1 MFAAISVH
9 RRLRNPPFTSL
20 ILALAGNLLRLPSI
34 SAQAEPFTAEFIY
47 DTNKVS
53 FPECHASTI
62 AESGG
67 KFVSAW
73 FGGAREGAKD
83 VKIWTARKENKN
95 WTEPVVAATGT
106 VGGSPEPCWN
116 PVLFQPDKGP
126 LLLFYKMGR
135 SPREWKGFLKVSAD
149 HGVSWSEAKALP
161 EGILGPIKNKPIQL
175 ATGELLCPSSTEQ
188 DGWKIH
194 MEWTPD
200 LGETWTKTEALND
213 GKEFGA
219 IQPTILF
226 GGGQRL
232 EAIGRTRQKTIFQ
245 IWSED
250 NGKSWGKMKELG
262 LPNPNSGIDAVTLKD
277 KTHLLVYNHTTKG
290 RSPLN
295 VAVSKDGSNWDAA
308 LVLEKS
314 AGEYSYPAVIQAA
327 DGLVHIV
334 YTWNRR
340 CIKHV
345 VVNAADLKPKPII
358 DGKWPE

>member
-1 MFAAISVH
+1 
-9 RRLRNPPFTSL
+9 
-20 ILALAGNLLRLPSI
+20 
-34 SAQAEPFTAEFIY
+34 
-47 DTNKVS
+47 
-53 FPECHASTI
+53 
-62 AESGG
+62 
-67 KFVSAW
+67 
-73 FGGAREGAKD
+73 
-83 VKIWTARKENKN
+83 
-95 WTEPVVAATGT
+95 
-106 VGGSPEPCWN
+106 
-116 PVLFQPDKGP
+116 
-126 LLLFYKMGR
+126 MGR

-161 EGILGPIKNKPIQL
+161 EGILGPIKNKPMQL

-194 MEWTPD
+194 MERTPD

-308 LVLEKS
+308 LVSKNQ
-314 AGEYSYPAVIQAA
+314 PASIRIPQ
-327 DGLVHIV
+327 
-334 YTWNRR
+334 
-340 CIKHV
+340 
-345 VVNAADLKPKPII
+345 
-358 DGKWPE
+358 